1 MSSKEM
7 ILQALKH
14 AQSSNP
20 LPSAQPKH
28 FDTMIYDREDLLSV
42 YLQYQRANM
51 AKVIES
57 SEENLASDINAL
69 LKENGINELLCARNI
84 LDSANSKKSKSKKS
98 DSIESSGI
106 NGLYDSLEVE
116 KILYEKSVDET
127 RERLFNI
134 KASILHACVGVAN
147 LGILGL
153 ATSSVNPRLASL
165 VVETCIILLKK
176 DDIVPNLFAA
186 FERLKVA
193 GDENELPTNI
203 VFLAGPSRTADIELQ
218 TVFGVHGPQHIFVV
232 LY

>member
-1 MSSKEM
+1 MSSKEA

-20 LPSAQPKH
+20 VPPAQPKH
-28 FDTMIYDREDLLSV
+28 FDTMIYDRDDLLSV
-42 YLQYQRANM
+42 YLQYQKANM

-57 SEENLASDINAL
+57 SKENLASDINAV
-69 LKENGINELLCARNI
+69 LKENGINELLCARNV
-84 LDSANSKKSKSKKS
+84 L
-98 DSIESSGI
+98 DSIESSGKK
-106 NGLYDSLEVE
+106 GAKKSLYDSLEAE

-127 RERLFNI
+127 REKLFNI

-176 DDIVPNLFAA
+176 DDIVPNLFSA
-186 FERLKVA
+186 FERLKAA
-193 GDENELPTNI
+193 GDDGELPTNI

-218 TVFGVHGPQHIFVV
+218 TVFGVHGPQNIFVV